1 MRFETRLITL
11 ASAATLPGVGLCLL
25 LLAISGYPLQVQIA
39 LAIFL
44 IVTTVLLVLVLRDR
58 ILFSLRT
65 MSNLVGALREGD
77 FSFRARQTSDD
88 DPLGELAFEI
98 NRLGASLRERRIDAV
113 ETQGLVR
120 AIVSEL
126 DTAIFAFDTERRL
139 QLVNRAGE
147 RLLALPDEEAIGKSA
162 SALGLS
168 HCLEESYPAS
178 VEMRFPGAEGR
189 WAIRHSRFFEKGRP
203 HSLLV
208 IADLSRALRE
218 EELMAWQRLVRVI
231 GHELNNSLAPM
242 KAVASGLRA
251 ILEREPLPPDWR
263 SDASSALEII
273 TNRTDALARFT
284 RAYTRL
290 ARLPQPTMVPVS
302 VASIVERVRTL
313 SPAAIT
319 VEGSPDVFVLGDS
332 DQLEQ
337 LLINL
342 IQNAID
348 VSSQAITI
356 RWSCDENEVGIS
368 VLDEGPGLSASANLF
383 VPFFTTKPGGT
394 GIGLV
399 LSRQIAEAHGG
410 RLSLQSRTDTAGCE
424 ARLVLP
430 LPRNRRFAVVQP
442 G

>member
-11 ASAATLPGVGLCLL
+11 AAAATLPGVGLCLL
-25 LLAISGYPLQVQIA
+25 LLVFSGYSIQVQIA
-39 LAIFL
+39 LAVFL
-44 IVTTVLLVLVLRDR
+44 VATTVLLVLVLRDR

-77 FSFRARQTSDD
+77 FSFRARQTSGD

-120 AIVSEL
+120 AIVAEL

-147 RLLALPDEEAIGKSA
+147 RLLALPHEEAIGRTA

-168 HCLEESYPAS
+168 HCLDESYPAS

-189 WAIRHSRFFEKGRP
+189 WAIRHSRFFEKGRA

-263 SDASSALEII
+263 SDAGSALEII

-290 ARLPQPTMVPVS
+290 ARLPQPAMVPVS

-313 SPAAIT
+313 SPVTIT
-319 VEGSPDVFVLGDS
+319 VEGNPDVFVLGDS

-342 IQNAID
+342 IQNAAD
-348 VSSQAITI
+348 VSSQSITI
-356 RWSCDENEVGIS
+356 RWSRDENEVGIS

-410 RLSLQSRTDTAGCE
+410 RLSLQSRTDRTGCE
-424 ARLVLP
+424 ARLA
-430 LPRNRRFAVVQP
+430 LPRNRRFALVTP
-442 G
+442 